1 MDETPQTWR
10 IEIRF
15 DFTGTK
21 AEAAVAAGRATTA
34 ILGLG
39 ENPEVT
45 AIFDENW
52 NEADT

>member
-15 DFTGTK
+15 DFTGTE
-21 AEAAVAAGRATTA
+21 AEARRAAAVTA
-34 ILGLG
+34 SRTEGTNG
-39 ENPEVT
+39 EVT

-52 NEADT
+52 NEVD